1 MMRWPPRVVRGTV
14 LLVIVVF
21 AVPAMGQTTSPR
33 VNVPAGFRVTLF
45 ADDDLASNIYSLTI
59 DASGRVVVA
68 GPGYVRVL
76 HDNDGDGRAESFTQ
90 YADGPASGAQGM
102 FFDGRDLLATGD
114 GALLRFR
121 DRNGDDRADGKP
133 VRLLAIRAG
142 GEHDAHAIRRGPD
155 GWFYL
160 LAGNNAGVTGK
171 SATLATSPIRQPQSG
186 TLLRLSPET
195 KGTEILVDGF
205 RNAYDFA
212 FNASGDLF
220 VFDSDGER
228 DVSLPWYRA
237 TRVFHALTA
246 SRTGWVSRSWKRPGY
261 FLDMPPVV
269 GAFGRGSP
277 TGVACYRHMAFP
289 AKYRGAV
296 FVLDWTFGRVLVLPL
311 KQRGASY
318 VATPIEFMAGRGHF
332 GFAPTDIDVGPD
344 GALYV
349 SVGGRGSRGSVF
361 RVTHPATLTTRPTPP
376 GDELSACLQAPQP
389 LASWSRR
396 HWVPL
401 ARQLGRARL
410 QEAAI
415 DGHRADAERVRAIE
429 ILVELFAGP
438 DAAVISRL
446 ARDRSV
452 AVRARTAWAIGRLQP
467 GAPDS
472 ELLQLFLAD
481 RSPRVGRQACE
492 ALLGA
497 GKTTGWRRLVPGLLI
512 QLDSPDRYC
521 RQAAAAA
528 VARMPALAASLL
540 EARSRDVGPRARLA
554 LALAA
559 HSSAKRLDRP
569 SLEVALAVLAGD
581 GLPGLKLDAARL
593 AQLALAD
600 VGPLA
605 GRAAVFDGYGSPLS
619 AAEISPVVEPV
630 TAAVSRLFPSGHR
643 ELDHE
648 LARLAS
654 MVQSADAK
662 LLQLF
667 LDRLGKTSHPVDDL
681 HFLIAASRLPLERTP
696 RQRDQIAAGLV
707 GLQAKIDGLKLNQ
720 DSNWDDRVGE
730 LFAALVGLDSQL
742 PSSLLAQAD
751 FGQPFHVLFVS
762 RMPRKLRPRARRAF
776 VERAR
781 RDGDRY
787 AWNGDVVALL
797 GESNDAGELAL
808 VRSLFE
814 RFDVRSAVLLVLARA
829 AKPVDRERLVSGL
842 DSSSLEVLKACLDA
856 LGRLPA
862 GKQPLE
868 QLALLRT
875 LRRLGSD
882 QREHA
887 LRTQAVSLLRHNT
900 GRKFGFVIGTA
911 GRKPQVGSIARWT
924 KYLQETFP
932 EDAGRQPGLAGI
944 DLPRLRKR
952 LAKVDWD
959 GGDAGRGR
967 GHFTRRGCHQC
978 HGGRRALGPDL
989 AGAAQRFARDD
1000 LFTAILLPNR
1010 DVSPRYQTTLVQT
1023 TDGKVYTGLVIY
1035 NSVDGLTLR
1044 TGTNQTVRIESG
1056 EIEVRVRRP
1065 ESLMP
1070 AGLLKGLSDGDLAD
1084 LYAYLRSLRR

>member
-1 MMRWPPRVVRGTV
+1 MRRWLSWICAGTV
-14 LLVIVVF
+14 LLSNVNSARPV
-21 AVPAMGQTTSPR
+21 AAQTGIPR
-33 VNVPAGFRVTLF
+33 VQVPDGFQVTVF
-45 ADDDLASNIYSLTI
+45 ADDDLASNVYSLTV
-59 DASGRVVVA
+59 DALGRVVVA
-68 GPGYVRVL
+68 GPGYVRIL
-76 HDNDGDGRAESFTQ
+76 HDRNGDGRAESFTQ
-90 YADGPASGAQGM
+90 YADRPASGAQGL

-114 GALLRFR
+114 GGLLRFR
-121 DRNGDDRADGKP
+121 DRDGDDRADGQP
-133 VRLLAIRAG
+133 ERLLAIRAG

-171 SATLATSPIRQPQSG
+171 SATLATSPIREPQSG
-186 TLLRLSPET
+186 TLLRLSPEWR
-195 KGTEILVDGF
+195 GTEILVDGF

-237 TRVFHALTA
+237 TRVFHALA
-246 SRTGWVSRSWKRPGY
+246 AARAGWVSRSWKRPGY
-261 FLDMPPVV
+261 FLDMPPVI

-277 TGVACYRHMAFP
+277 TGVACYRHVAFP
-289 AKYRGAV
+289 TRYRGAV
-296 FVLDWTFGRVLVLPL
+296 FALDWTFGRVLALPL
-311 KQRGASY
+311 QARGASY
-318 VATPIEFMAGRGHF
+318 RSEPIEFMTGRGHF
-332 GFAPTDIDVGPD
+332 GFAPTDVAVGSD
-344 GALYV
+344 GALYI
-349 SVGGRGSRGSVF
+349 SVGGRGSRGSVY
-361 RVTHPATLTTRPTPP
+361 RVTHPAALAARPTPP
-376 GDELSACLQAPQP
+376 DNELSACLQAPQP

-396 HWVPL
+396 QWVPL
-401 ARQLGRARL
+401 ARKLGRVRL
-410 QEAAI
+410 QAAAS
-415 DGHRADAERVRAIE
+415 DQDRPEAERVRAIE
-429 ILVELFAGP
+429 ILVELFAGL
-438 DAAVISRL
+438 DAGVISRL
-446 ARDRSV
+446 ARDRSP
-452 AVRARTAWAIGRLQP
+452 AVRARTAWAIGRLHP
-467 GAPDS
+467 AAPDS
-472 ELLQLFLAD
+472 GLLSLFLID
-481 RSPRVGRQACE
+481 RLPRVGRQACE

-497 GKTTGWRRLVPGLLI
+497 GKTTGWRQLVPGLLV

-528 VARMPALAASLL
+528 VARMTAADRALI
-540 EARSRDVGPRARLA
+540 ERRAREIGPRAKLA
-554 LALAA
+554 LALAD
-559 HSSAKRLDRP
+559 HSSARKLDRP
-569 SLEVALAVLAGD
+569 ALEVALAILTSD
-581 GLPGLKLDAARL
+581 SSLRLKLDAARL

-605 GRAAVFDGYGSPLS
+605 GRAAVFDGYGSPLP
-619 AAEISPVVEPV
+619 AAQISPVVKPV
-630 TAAVSRLFPSGHR
+630 TDVVSALFPSGHR
-643 ELDHE
+643 ELDYE
-648 LARLAS
+648 LCRLAS
-654 MVQSADAK
+654 MVQAADGK
-662 LLQLF
+662 LLQAF
-667 LDRLGKTSHPVDDL
+667 LDRLSKTSHPVDDL

-696 RQRDQIAAGLV
+696 RQRNQIAAGLV
-707 GLQAKIDGLKLNQ
+707 GLQAKIDRLKLNQ

-730 LFAALVGLDSQL
+730 LFAALVGLDPQL
-742 PSSLLAQAD
+742 PLSLLTQTD

-762 RMPRKLRPRARRAF
+762 RMPRELRPGARRAF

-781 RDGDRY
+781 RDGARY
-787 AWNGDVVALL
+787 AWNGDVVSLI
-797 GESNDAGELAL
+797 GESNAAGELAL

-829 AKPVDRERLVSGL
+829 ADPVDRKRLISGL
-842 DSSSLEVLKACLDA
+842 DSSSLEVLKACLGA

-887 LRTQAVSLLRHNT
+887 LRTQAVALLRRNT
-900 GRKFGFVIGTA
+900 GRKFGFVTGTG
-911 GRKPQVGSIARWT
+911 GRKPQADKIARWT
-924 KYLQETFP
+924 KYLQERFP
-932 EDAGRQPGLAGI
+932 EDAGRQLGLAGI
-944 DLPRLRKR
+944 DLTGLRKR

-959 GGDAGRGR
+959 LGDAGRGR

-989 AGAAQRFARDD
+989 AGAAQRFARED
-1000 LFTAILLPNR
+1000 LFAAILLPNR

-1035 NSVDGLTLR
+1035 NSVDGLTMR
-1044 TGTNQTVRIESG
+1044 TGTNQTVRIESS
-1056 EIEVRVRRP
+1056 EIEVRARRP

-1070 AGLLKGLSDGDLAD
+1070 TGLLKGLGNADLAD